1 MINNRINKII
11 FFCMLLLT
19 SFTAMADDIDNSTT
33 GNGDVQ
39 DVVTAPIDNYL
50 AIVIIAAIGLSFIFL
65 RPKSIKR

>member
-1 MINNRINKII
+1 MINNKINKII

-19 SFTAMADDIDNSTT
+19 SFKAMADDIDNSTT